1 MTWPKS
7 AVATRRPSVFRR
19 FGKVSTRRLQ
29 PECVPQVVAEIARQI
44 VLSGSVRRVDVGS
57 LSRVSQ
63 LLWLPP

>member
-7 AVATRRPSVFRR
+7 AVANHRPSVFRR

-29 PECVPQVVAEIARQI
+29 LERVPQVVAETAGQI

-57 LSRVSQ
+57 LSRVSKV
-63 LLWLPP
+63 LWRPP